1 MKLHKHKDNFIE
13 LIQNT
18 SSALG
23 IQDIF
28 IEKDYWVTY
37 VLKNLTSWDKNKTIV
52 FKGGTSLSKAYKL
65 IDRFSEDVDL
75 VLKDT
80 SLSGNQI
87 KTAITNAQKS
97 CIQLPLEEVETDRTS
112 KGSRIRK
119 VDCSYPQILDEY
131 QFGDASDK
139 LLIEVN
145 SFSKPFPVVEK
156 TIGSYI
162 FQMLQDLERTD
173 LIEEFE
179 LTPFTIEVLDFK
191 QTFCEKVMSL
201 LRISQKNDAKE
212 QLRKKIRHF
221 YDISKLISD
230 SEIIN
235 FIKSKEF
242 SDSLK
247 NIYKKDLLNPE
258 FQEDWAMTDV
268 SKINLIANFDS
279 LFDELE
285 PTFKGQFKTLLYTR
299 EKIEF
304 SDVKNSFSKII
315 PYLQPIDLKN

>member
-1 MKLHKHKDNFIE
+1 MKLHEHKENFIE

-65 IDRFSEDVDL
+65 IDRFSEDIDL

-80 SLSGNQI
+80 TLNGNQI

-97 CIQLPLEEVETDRTS
+97 CVQLPLKEVEADRTS

-156 TIGSYI
+156 TIGSYV

-173 LIEEFE
+173 LIEKFE
-179 LTPFTIEVLDFK
+179 LKPFTIEVLDFK
-191 QTFCEKVMSL
+191 QTFCEKIMSL

-221 YDISKLISD
+221 YDISKLVSD
-230 SEIIN
+230 SEILN

-247 NIYKKDLLNPE
+247 NIYKNDLLNPE
-258 FQEDWAMTDV
+258 FQQDWTMTDV
-268 SKINLIANFDS
+268 SNINLIANFDS

-285 PTFKGQFKTLLYTR
+285 PTFKG
-299 EKIEF
+299 
-304 SDVKNSFSKII
+304 
-315 PYLQPIDLKN
+315 